1 MLPGQPR
8 DEILYLKKDI
18 GGRGLKSLRDVFIE
32 TRLRVA
38 SYMVKSSNKWVKA
51 AWKRE

>member
-1 MLPGQPR
+1 MLAGQPR

-38 SYMVKSSNKWVKA
+38 CYMVKSSNNWIKA